1 MEHRIEFDLTE
12 EDLVAYYRDAIRT
25 SSTRRKQHW
34 VILCMV
40 VCVPL
45 LLAGPS
51 VVLGSRLDAF
61 QYVFLTLAGVLLIAL
76 PLYWRIEP
84 TINAQRTV
92 RRTAVT
98 RFDPVG
104 PMWVVIDPRRII
116 FEQSSLGGWATWD
129 MISST
134 QTTQDHFYVTI
145 AEHSTVIIPARVF
158 DNRGDFDQF
167 TEQIEAYRDATPS
180 YERICPMCKYDLGGS
195 VSAGCPE
202 CGWKR
207 EG

>member
-12 EDLVAYYRDAIRT
+12 EDLVAYYRDEIRL

-34 VILCMV
+34 VILCMI

-51 VVLGSRLDAF
+51 VVQGGTLDAF
-61 QYVFLTLAGVLLIAL
+61 QYVILTLAGVLLIAL

-84 TINAQRTV
+84 SINARRSV
-92 RRTAVT
+92 RRPTGT
-98 RFDPVG
+98 RFDPIG
-104 PMWVVIDPRRII
+104 PMRVMIDPQRIA
-116 FEQSSLGGWATWD
+116 FERSSLGMWATWD

-134 QTTQDHFYVTI
+134 RATQDHFYVTI
-145 AEHSTVIIPARVF
+145 AEDSLVIIPARVF
-158 DNRGDFDQF
+158 DSRRDFDQF

-180 YERICPMCKYDLGGS
+180 YERVCPMCKYDLGGS

>member
-12 EDLVAYYRDAIRT
+12 EDFVAYYRDAIRT

-40 VCVPL
+40 VGVPL

-51 VVLGSRLDAF
+51 VVQGTRLDAF
-61 QYVFLTLAGVLLIAL
+61 QYVILVLAGVLLIAL

-84 TINAQRTV
+84 SINARRSV
-92 RRTAVT
+92 RRLAGT
-98 RFDPVG
+98 RLDPVG
-104 PMWVVIDPRRII
+104 PMRVMIDPQRIV
-116 FEQSSLGGWATWD
+116 FERSSFGVWATWD
-129 MISST
+129 MINST
-134 QTTQDHFYVTI
+134 RATQDHFYVTI
-145 AEHSTVIIPARVF
+145 AECSTVIIPARVF

-167 TEQIEAYRDATPS
+167 TEQIEAYRHAKPS
-180 YERICPMCKYDLGGS
+180 YERVCPMCKYDLGGS

>member
-1 MEHRIEFDLTE
+1 MEHRVEFDLTE
-12 EDLVAYYRDAIRT
+12 EDFVAYYRDTIRT
-25 SSTRRKQHW
+25 SSTRPKQHW
-34 VILCMV
+34 LILCMV

-51 VVLGSRLDAF
+51 VVQGSRLDAF
-61 QYVFLTLAGVLLIAL
+61 QYLIFILAGVLLIAL

-84 TINAQRTV
+84 NINA
-92 RRTAVT
+92 RRAGRRIAGT
-98 RFDPVG
+98 RLDPAG
-104 PMWVVIDPRRII
+104 PMRVIIHPQRIVV
-116 FEQSSLGGWATWD
+116 EQSSLGEWATWD

-134 QTTQDHFYVTI
+134 RATQDYFYVTI

-167 TEQIEAYRDATPS
+167 TERIEAYRDASPS
-180 YERICPMCKYDLGGS
+180 YERICPTCKYDLSGS
-195 VSAGCPE
+195 ASGGCPE